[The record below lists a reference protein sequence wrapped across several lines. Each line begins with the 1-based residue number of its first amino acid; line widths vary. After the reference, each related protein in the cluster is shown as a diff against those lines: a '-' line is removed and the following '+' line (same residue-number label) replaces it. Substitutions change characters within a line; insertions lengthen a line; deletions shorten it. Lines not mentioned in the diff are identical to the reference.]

1 MWGMLYAFAA
11 SLAKV
16 PFPAPG
22 GPKKIKFIMVSYK
35 VTIWFSVFAEDVL
48 IIVKFCRTV
57 NHAGGARADEMRLPL
72 IVRFY

>member
-1 MWGMLYAFAA
+1 MF
-11 SLAKV
+11 
-16 PFPAPG
+16 
-22 GPKKIKFIMVSYK
+22 SYK

-57 NHAGGARADEMRLPL
+57 NHAGGARANEMRLPL